1 MNHKWRDPTI
11 KFIDEPIRLQRKK
24 KDKAGLVI
32 GILTVLIVWVAVLSI
47 SNTPAP
53 AYRHA
58 AEASYGE
65 EPKPRGHGR

>member
-1 MNHKWRDPTI
+1 MTTNNRATLLSALAFAVSI
-11 KFIDEPIRLQRKK
+11 F
-24 KDKAGLVI
+24 VI
-32 GILTVLIVWVAVLSI
+32 LSYFKV
-47 SNTPAP
+47 SEDVFKHE